1 MSFVLGYAHAQ
12 DCHLV
17 IKGKVID
24 QHNGKPLK
32 GAIIAIY
39 GLEKEVF
46 SKPSYTFTQ
55 YQAPRTVPPE
65 DLIDGSEIIT
75 PESPIFDFKD
85 APDGYFLLDLSWN
98 FQWKDVQAG
107 FIIKNITNTAYRDY
121 LNEMRLFAD
130 EPGRNFLLT
139 LNYTIN

>member
-1 MSFVLGYAHAQ
+1 MAWKKAKLGVLENSVVA
-12 DCHLV
+12 L
-17 IKGKVID
+17 
-24 QHNGKPLK
+24 
-32 GAIIAIY
+32 
-39 GLEKEVF
+39 
-46 SKPSYTFTQ
+46 KPSYTFTQ